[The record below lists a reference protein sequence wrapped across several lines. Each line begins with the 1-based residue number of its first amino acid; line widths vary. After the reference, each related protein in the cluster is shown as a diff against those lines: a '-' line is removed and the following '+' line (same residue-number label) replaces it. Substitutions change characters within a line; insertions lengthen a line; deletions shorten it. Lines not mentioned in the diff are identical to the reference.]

1 MPLREAITAT
11 NLAVACYLS
20 NIILGSIHH
29 GDQREATIRVVD
41 EVETARLILRPVLR
55 DDLDALAR
63 IYARPEVGRYTS
75 RTGCITREQSENIVE
90 HSARLWEQYGYG
102 PWTAIDRATGVI
114 IGRVGLNLLADWPL
128 PDKWE
133 VGWEFDPAFW
143 GRGLA
148 TEGGT
153 VGVRLGFEAAG
164 LQRIIS
170 ATLAQNLAS
179 RRVMEKCGL
188 RYEGTLPYHGT
199 ELVWYAINRWEWNPR
214 QG

>member
-1 MPLREAITAT
+1 MREI
-11 NLAVACYLS
+11 
-20 NIILGSIHH
+20 
-29 GDQREATIRVVD
+29 
-41 EVETARLILRPVLR
+41 ETARLILRPVLR

-75 RTGCITREQSENIVE
+75 RTGLITRKQSQDIVE
-90 HSARLWEQYGYG
+90 RSARLWEHYGYG
-102 PWTAIDRATGVI
+102 PWTAIERATRAI
-114 IGRVGLNLLADWPL
+114 IGRVGLNLLADWPG

-133 VGWEFDPAFW
+133 VGWELDPAFW

-148 TEGGT
+148 TEGER
-153 VGVRLGFEAAG
+153 VGVHLGFEAAG
-164 LQRIIS
+164 LHRIIS

-188 RYEGTLPYHGT
+188 KYQGTLRYHGT